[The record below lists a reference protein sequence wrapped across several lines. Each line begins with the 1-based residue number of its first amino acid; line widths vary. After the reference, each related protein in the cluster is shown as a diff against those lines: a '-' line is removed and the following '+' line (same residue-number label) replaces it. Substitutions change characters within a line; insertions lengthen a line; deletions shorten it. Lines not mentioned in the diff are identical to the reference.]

1 MDGAADGRAG
11 YLLAGGQSSR
21 MGRDKALLPV
31 GNSTLAAHI
40 AAQIREAAGNVT
52 LIGPPEHYAHLG
64 FPVIPDAIPGCGPL
78 GGLLTALRSTSA
90 DWNLIV
96 ACDMPHLTA
105 AFLDELFDAAE
116 AADPDCVVAESKAAE
131 AERGRRHPLCA
142 VYHRRVLA
150 AAETAIDRKLFK
162 MHDFI
167 ASLRTEAWP
176 VLDPTLLRNVNT
188 PADWEAA

>member
-1 MDGAADGRAG
+1 MDRAADGRAG

-21 MGRDKALLPV
+21 MGRDKALLPF
-31 GNSTLAAHI
+31 GDGTLAAHI
-40 AAQIREAAGNVT
+40 ATQIREAAGNVT
-52 LIGPPEHYAHLG
+52 LIGPPERYAHLG

-116 AADPDCVVAESKAAE
+116 AADPDCVVAESE
-131 AERGRRHPLCA
+131 GRQHPLCA
-142 VYHRRVLA
+142 VYHRRVLP
-150 AAETAIDRKLFK
+150 AAEAAIDRKLFK

-176 VLDPTLLRNVNT
+176 VLDPAVLRNVNT

>member
-1 MDGAADGRAG
+1 MDGAAEGRAG

-105 AFLDELFDAAE
+105 PFLVGLLNAAE
-116 AADPDCVVAESKAAE
+116 GAAPDCLVAESH
-131 AERGRRHPLCA
+131 GRRHPLCA

>member
-1 MDGAADGRAG
+1 MDRAADGRAG

-21 MGRDKALLPV
+21 MGRDKALLPF
-31 GNSTLAAHI
+31 GDGPLASHI
-40 AAQIREAAGNVT
+40 AVQIREAAGSVT
-52 LIGPPEHYAHLG
+52 LIGPPERYAHLG

-105 AFLDELFDAAE
+105 AFLAGLLNAAE
-116 AADPDCVVAESKAAE
+116 VTDPDCLIAESE
-131 AERGRRHPLCA
+131 GRRHPLCA
-142 VYHRRVLA
+142 VYHRRVLP
-150 AAETAIDRKLFK
+150 AAETAINRKLFK

-176 VLDPTLLRNVNT
+176 VLDPALLRNINT

>member
-1 MDGAADGRAG
+1 MDRAANGRAG

-21 MGRDKALLPV
+21 MGRDKALLPF
-31 GNSTLAAHI
+31 GSMTLAGHI
-40 AAQIREAAGNVT
+40 ATQIREAAGNVT
-52 LIGPPEHYAHLG
+52 LIGPPERYAHLG

-78 GGLLTALRSTSA
+78 GGLLTALRSTAA

-105 AFLDELFDAAE
+105 PFLVRLFEAAAE
-116 AADPDCVVAESKAAE
+116 GSNPDCVVAESE
-131 AERGRRHPLCA
+131 GRRHPLCA
-142 VYHRRVLA
+142 VYHRRVLP
-150 AAETAIDRKLFK
+150 AAESAINRKLFK

-167 ASLRTEAWP
+167 ATLRTEAWP
-176 VLDPTLLRNVNT
+176 VLDPALLRNVNT